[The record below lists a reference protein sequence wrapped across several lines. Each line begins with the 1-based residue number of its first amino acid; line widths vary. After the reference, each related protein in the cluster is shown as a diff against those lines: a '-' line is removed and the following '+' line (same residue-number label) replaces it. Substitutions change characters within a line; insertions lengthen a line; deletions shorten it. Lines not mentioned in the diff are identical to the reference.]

1 MSNHDE
7 IREQAVRDAQAGRY
21 SPPGSRS
28 IIGDVVNAMLKP
40 VGLSED
46 EPSADQIA
54 AYDET
59 HKAAKA
65 AGGK

>member
-7 IREQAVRDAQAGRY
+7 IRKQAVLDAQASRY
-21 SPPGSRS
+21 SPPGTRS

-46 EPSADQIA
+46 EPSPDQVA

-59 HKAAKA
+59 HKATKA